1 MPQTQCA
8 ISQDLCAW
16 DTHAGPEAT
25 WCPTPRPNS
34 ALLSNASRCQ
44 SICPLDSG
52 NCVRSMSG
60 QQGSWPA
67 GDLLIKKS
75 ILMMLLMLAVMI

>member
-8 ISQDLCAW
+8 ISQDLCGVSQA
-16 DTHAGPEAT
+16 HRS
-25 WCPTPRPNS
+25 PTPRPNS

-67 GDLLIKKS
+67 GDLLIKKA